1 MNELFYELIII
12 MIQRWHTAFL
22 LILLRGV
29 VVKFRQKFGRPSEYV
44 KKLTCQTVP
53 NGSSVFGLFKKSQ
66 YFDKP
71 TDTNYDIAFRHLE
84 QELIKQDLRTLICL
98 PMS

>member
-1 MNELFYELIII
+1 

-22 LILLRGV
+22 LILLRV
-29 VVKFRQKFGRPSEYV
+29 VVLKFRQKFGRPSEYV

-53 NGSSVFGLFKKSQ
+53 NRSSVFGLFTKSQ

-71 TDTNYDIAFRHLE
+71 TDNNYDIAFRHLE
-84 QELIKQDLRTLICL
+84 QELIKQDLRTFICL
-98 PMS
+98 PTS

>member
-1 MNELFYELIII
+1 

-29 VVKFRQKFGRPSEYV
+29 VVTFRQVFGEPRPSEYV

-53 NGSSVFGLFKKSQ
+53 NGSSVFGLFTKSQ

-98 PMS
+98 PMG